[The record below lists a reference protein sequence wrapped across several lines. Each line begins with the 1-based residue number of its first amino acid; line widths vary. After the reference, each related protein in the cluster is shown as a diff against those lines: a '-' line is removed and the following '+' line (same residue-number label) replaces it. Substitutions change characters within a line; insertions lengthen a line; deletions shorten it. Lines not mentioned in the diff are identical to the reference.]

1 MKIKKVIFFIAVL
14 VIAIFLYVNFFHAPR
29 VLAIHGT
36 DDIRKVLIKDVPFT
50 DSEKI
55 KWWERNSEKFVNKS
69 QPYSVSFWR
78 FDGKYL
84 KLAPKD
90 SGLFP
95 DHDTD
100 YLLCFDDVKSD
111 KNCIDKSNWIMEI
124 TKSKD
129 GYTYYQ
135 LDGTSYYL
143 KPSGELIKGGRFK
156 TTIK

>member
-1 MKIKKVIFFIAVL
+1 MRIKKIIFFIAAL
-14 VIAIFLYVNFFHAPR
+14 VIVLFVYMNFFHVPK

-36 DDIRKVLIKDVPFT
+36 DDIKEVLIKNIPFT

-55 KWWERNSEKFVNKS
+55 KWWERNSEKFFNKS
-69 QPYSVSFWR
+69 QVYSVSLWR
-78 FDGKYL
+78 FDGTYL

-111 KNCIDKSNWIMEI
+111 KSCIDKSNWIMDI

-129 GYTYYQ
+129 GHTYYQ
-135 LDGTSYYL
+135 MGGRSYYL
-143 KPSGELIKGGRFK
+143 KPSGELMKGEIFK
-156 TTIK
+156 TKIK

>member
-1 MKIKKVIFFIAVL
+1 MKIKKIIFFIAML
-14 VIAIFLYVNFFHAPR
+14 LIALFFYVSFFHAPR
-29 VLAIHGT
+29 ILAVHGT
-36 DDIRKVLIKDVPFT
+36 GDTKEVLIKDVPFT

-55 KWWERNSEKFVNKS
+55 KWWESNSEKVVIRP
-69 QPYSVSFWR
+69 QEYSVSLWH
-78 FDGKYL
+78 FDGKYQ
-84 KLAPKD
+84 KLTPKD

-111 KNCIDKSNWIMEI
+111 ENCIDKSNWIMDI

-129 GYTYYQ
+129 GYTYYR
-135 LDGTSYYL
+135 LDGTSYYR
-143 KPSGELIKGGRFK
+143 KPSGELIKGERFK